1 MKLNYLPFIAGLVT
15 LAIIMTNCQ
24 KEVVENCNLRC
35 EKPCLTESRIIDG
48 ECVCACNPG
57 TVNMGNNFCLRPNKG
72 IFVAYLPEVDHLD
85 TFALSTALRFVDGP
99 GEFLCG
105 MTAID
110 DPCSGPG
117 FTATYSQHETMDS
130 IYIDM
135 LPPPD
140 GAFSFMSPPPHYRLS
155 LSAGFQG
162 LDPDTLY
169 ARIEW
174 RTLGGKAIREP
185 LDFKMINVR

>member
-1 MKLNYLPFIAGLVT
+1 MKRQYLKLLLGLIT
-15 LAIIMTNCQ
+15 LALIVTSCK
-24 KEVVENCNLRC
+24 KEVIENCNSPC
-35 EKPCLTESRIIDG
+35 EKPCMAASKMVDG
-48 ECVCACNPG
+48 ECVCDCRSG
-57 TVNMGNNFCLRPNKG
+57 LVDMGNLFCLAPDNG
-72 IFVAYLPEVDHLD
+72 TFVAYLPEVDHLD
-85 TFALSTALRFVDGP
+85 TFALTTALRFMDGP
-99 GEFLCG
+99 GNFGCRLQ
-105 MTAID
+105 AIG
-110 DPCSGPG
+110 DPCTGPG
-117 FTATYSQHETMDS
+117 FTALYSQHETADS
-130 IYIDM
+130 LYIDM

-174 RTLGGKAIREP
+174 RTLGGIEIREP